1 MSFED
6 KLKELEDI
14 VSKMESE
21 QLELE
26 ESIDLY
32 KKANELAKNL
42 NDELNNSLNKMS
54 FIVEND
60 EVKELDFD
68 KMDKKDI

>member
-42 NDELNNSLNKMS
+42 SDELNNSLKKMS

-60 EVKELDFD
+60 EVKELDLD